1 MNLSKLQKIG
11 EDREAWP
18 AAVHG
23 VAKLDTATEQKQVR
37 GKVILIINC
46 KIQLNGHPAGKSFI
60 TCHPQSESTV
70 FLFSPL

>member
-18 AAVHG
+18 AAAHG
-23 VAKLDTATEQKQVR
+23 VAKLDAATEQKQVR
-37 GKVILIINC
+37 GKVVLIINC
-46 KIQLNGHPAGKSFI
+46 KIQLSGHPAAKSFI

-70 FLFSPL
+70 LLFSPL